1 VSDERFVMD
10 ASAVLALL
18 GREPGAEAVALVLA
32 TSAVSTVNWSE
43 VLQKARARDVDV
55 DGLDEEL
62 SNLGVQFLPFGVAEA
77 DAAADLWLRGARHL
91 AFADRACLATA
102 VVADCP
108 VLTADRAWTEIE
120 AGVRV
125 ELIR

>member
-1 VSDERFVMD
+1 MTVLD

-32 TSAVSTVNWSE
+32 ASAVSTVNWSE
-43 VLQKARARDVDV
+43 ILHKARAHDIDV
-55 DGLDEEL
+55 DGLDGEL
-62 SNLGVQFLPFGVAEA
+62 ASLGVEFLPFGMAEA
-77 DAAADLWLRGARHL
+77 DAAAELWLRGARHL

-102 VVADCP
+102 VVDDSPA
-108 VLTADRAWTEIE
+108 LTADRAWSDLAI
-120 AGVRV
+120 GVHV